1 MHLITYKANELST
14 YYSYLTES
22 VFGSNEL
29 TNTYNTYKAQ
39 IENETDESNLD
50 TLVEAGKLAMAKSAY
65 SAALSM
71 YYQDNLEYVLGEN
84 LSAYDISY
92 NDAVSEIDSATT
104 TDEVAEAYNDGI
116 DNLDEYILI

>member
-29 TNTYNTYKAQ
+29 TNTYNTYKTQ